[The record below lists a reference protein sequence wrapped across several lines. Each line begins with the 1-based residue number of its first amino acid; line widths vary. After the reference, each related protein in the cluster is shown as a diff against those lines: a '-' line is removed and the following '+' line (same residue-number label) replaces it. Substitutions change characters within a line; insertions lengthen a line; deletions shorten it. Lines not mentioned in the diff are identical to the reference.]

1 MIISHK
7 EFDIICKDEPYPEF
21 DYLQKQAINE
31 GWNRAIIDDKDTYFL
46 TVMIG
51 NIPAFSFTS
60 VQIGDDVLR
69 IVTKLYSNP
78 EIRKNITHKLWK
90 NIVHSCIAIF
100 DTEHFNHIKLKLI
113 TRHPSLSNWK
123 TIYRKLN
130 WVIEEDNLYL
140 IGRDKKKQTS
150 WKQIYY
156 KGDIDCLQTENI
168 SYDKYVSLFGPYT
181 FTYDWSNPAIENAKM
196 ILKEPKNVL
205 EIGTFEGRFAIWLAE
220 TYKCN
225 VTTIDPF
232 DGDVYGVSQTL
243 FDEAYKNCINNLK
256 KCKEEIKF
264 IHKKSYEALH
274 DLKDE
279 RFDFIY
285 IDGSHKSQ
293 EVLEDL
299 VMSYRLLNKDGIIML
314 DDSVYWKARKHIT
327 NELIHDVTE
336 SPRMAVDNFIHIH
349 WKNIQVLKLANNY
362 QTAFK
367 KLS

>member
-1 MIISHK
+1 
-7 EFDIICKDEPYPEF
+7 
-21 DYLQKQAINE
+21 
-31 GWNRAIIDDKDTYFL
+31 
-46 TVMIG
+46 
-51 NIPAFSFTS
+51 
-60 VQIGDDVLR
+60 
-69 IVTKLYSNP
+69 
-78 EIRKNITHKLWK
+78 
-90 NIVHSCIAIF
+90 
-100 DTEHFNHIKLKLI
+100 
-113 TRHPSLSNWK
+113 
-123 TIYRKLN
+123 
-130 WVIEEDNLYL
+130 
-140 IGRDKKKQTS
+140 
-150 WKQIYY
+150 
-156 KGDIDCLQTENI
+156 
-168 SYDKYVSLFGPYT
+168 
-181 FTYDWSNPAIENAKM
+181 
-196 ILKEPKNVL
+196 
-205 EIGTFEGRFAIWLAE
+205 LAE

-232 DGDVYGVSQTL
+232 DGAVYGVSQTL

-336 SPRMAVDNFIHIH
+336 SPRMAIDNFIHIH